1 MSLIKE
7 KNENTKDYILQ
18 KDKTT
23 KRTGGF
29 IAVVL
34 IVLITAVIASGYIFK
49 WF

>member
-1 MSLIKE
+1 MSLIKDEDE
-7 KNENTKDYILQ
+7 KRRDYILQ

-29 IAVVL
+29 VAVML
-34 IVLITAVIASGYIFK
+34 IILTSAVIISGLVFK